1 MALSPSGPGMAVA
14 RKAVAVVMPRPFSR
28 VKTSATWSRGATHR
42 LHYLMGDYS
51 AHVLDGA
58 RQEIGQQ
65 REHTSGLVLEATR
78 LSGSVGFL
86 AGKAF
91 LVYISNVYDN
101 LPTDEVASIRGRN
114 YLVQVRSYLPAAE
127 ADAIAARFGLPRA
140 DLAVLTVRLLRIGP
154 ELLSES
160 QQERF
165 GDTGQAVL
173 FWQAAWQALRQA
185 ERYVPLE
192 GLDTYQRTPPVSGAS

>member
-1 MALSPSGPGMAVA
+1 MSASGAGMAVA

-51 AHVLDGA
+51 AHVLDRA
-58 RQEIGQQ
+58 RQEIGQH

-101 LPTDEVASIRGRN
+101 LPTDEAASIRARTYPAG
-114 YLVQVRSYLPAAE
+114 VRPS
-127 ADAIAARFGLPRA
+127 
-140 DLAVLTVRLLRIGP
+140 
-154 ELLSES
+154 
-160 QQERF
+160 
-165 GDTGQAVL
+165 
-173 FWQAAWQALRQA
+173 
-185 ERYVPLE
+185 
-192 GLDTYQRTPPVSGAS
+192 PPTAH

>member
-1 MALSPSGPGMAVA
+1 MSASGAGMAVA

-51 AHVLDGA
+51 AHVLDRA
-58 RQEIGQQ
+58 RQEIGQH

-91 LVYISNVYDN
+91 LDYISNEYDN
-101 LPTDEVASIRGRN
+101 LPTDEGASIRGRN
-114 YLVQVRSYLPAAE
+114 YLVEGRSYHPAADAEATAPRFGVPPAQLPAPC
-127 ADAIAARFGLPRA
+127 I
-140 DLAVLTVRLLRIGP
+140 
-154 ELLSES
+154 
-160 QQERF
+160 
-165 GDTGQAVL
+165 
-173 FWQAAWQALRQA
+173 
-185 ERYVPLE
+185 
-192 GLDTYQRTPPVSGAS
+192 